1 MTIVS
6 DAVTWRVRDD
16 WRERMG
22 QSSLAALES
31 ALHGHPPDV
40 LTAVDVPGWFGD
52 S

>member
-31 ALHGHPPDV
+31 AGARSPHPM
-40 LTAVDVPGWFGD
+40 